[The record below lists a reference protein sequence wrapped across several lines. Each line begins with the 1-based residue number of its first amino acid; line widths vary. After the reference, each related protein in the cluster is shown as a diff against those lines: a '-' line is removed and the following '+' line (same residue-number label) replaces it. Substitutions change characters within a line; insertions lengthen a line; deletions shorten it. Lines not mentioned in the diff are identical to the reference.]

1 MKKIHLIRMTL
12 YNSELMYCGLQLFS
26 ESFSNR
32 TDDESWVTCKT
43 CLKAARR

>member
-1 MKKIHLIRMTL
+1 MKKIHLTRMTL
-12 YNSELMYCGLQLFS
+12 HDSDLMYCGLQLFP

-32 TDDESWVTCKT
+32 TDDEGEATCKT